1 MTNIL
6 ATICFALCLNVFCSF
21 VMLAKFQND
30 DESLEG
36 PWNLCYTLLVG
47 IFFGLPILMIL
58 LCSLLFNLFEHK

>member
-6 ATICFALCLNVFCSF
+6 VTICFALCLNVFCSF

-30 DESLEG
+30 DEGLEG